1 MRDRNKQQKNKNLYP
16 KLANPETEISKP
28 INISAP
34 NADLFVMNTA

>member
-1 MRDRNKQQKNKNLYP
+1 MKPETEIILFP